1 MNVAMLSAFGL
12 YLSIIAAIG
21 LIAAFYNKNKSS
33 QAVGH
38 DQDRKVN
45 WFVTAISAQAADMS
59 GWLFMGLP
67 AVIYLH
73 GLVEIWVAVGLVL
86 GMLATWQFLAAALRQ
101 ATEEHRATT
110 LPGYFEN
117 KYQETSGR
125 ISAVSAAIMA
135 FFFTLYIA
143 AGIKAV
149 GYILGTTFGLSPFW
163 GGLLTICVTLLYTL
177 IGGFVAAA
185 WVDFFQGIF
194 LLCAIVMTTVVG
206 YFSVGGASAIYL
218 AAAEKSISFSLL
230 GECSSFL
237 TILLGPIAWGL
248 GYFGMPHILAKFM
261 GARDVK
267 KMYKSKYIGISWLI
281 IALGAAILCGLVAIP
296 FFQLPLINPE
306 KTLFISMSTQLFPAF
321 FAGLIL
327 CGILSATLSTINAQ
341 MIVFA
346 SIVAEDLYK
355 KLYHPRATSVQ
366 VNRVFQLV
374 VLIAALIGFFIAWLD
389 LASIF
394 NMVEFA
400 WGGLGASFG
409 PLTLLSL
416 YYKNI
421 NRHGAF
427 FGIIAGC
434 AASIAWKI
442 SGASFI
448 GYQVNDVLPG
458 FVIGLATIVIV
469 SAFTRH
475 RK

>member
-1 MNVAMLSAFGL
+1 MNVAMLSAFVL
-12 YLSIIAAIG
+12 YLSVIAVIG
-21 LIAAFYNKNKSS
+21 LVAAAYNRKTAPAGS
-33 QAVGH
+33 AH
-38 DQDRKVN
+38 DQTRKVN

-59 GWLFMGLP
+59 SWLFMGLP
-67 AVIYLH
+67 AVIYVH
-73 GLVEIWVAVGLVL
+73 GLVEIWVAVGLIL
-86 GMLATWQFLAAALRQ
+86 GMLATWQFLASALRK

-125 ISAVSAAIMA
+125 ISAISALIMA

-143 AGIKAV
+143 AGIKGV
-149 GYILGTTFGLSPFW
+149 GYILGTTFGLSPSW
-163 GGLLTICVTLLYTL
+163 AGLLTICVTLLYTL

-194 LLCAIVMTTVVG
+194 LLFAIVLTTLVG
-206 YFSVGGASAIYL
+206 YFSVGGASAIY
-218 AAAEKSISFSLL
+218 AAAVTNNISFSLL
-230 GECSSFL
+230 GANSSFM

-261 GARDVK
+261 GARDVRQ
-267 KMYKSKYIGISWLI
+267 MYKSKYIGILWLI
-281 IALGAAILCGLVAIP
+281 IALSAAIVCGLVAIA
-296 FFQLPLINPE
+296 FFQTPLLNPE
-306 KTLFISMSTQLFPAF
+306 KTLFISLTMQLFPSF
-321 FAGLIL
+321 VAGLIL

-355 KLYHPRATSVQ
+355 KIYYPRASAAQ
-366 VNRVFQLV
+366 VNRVFQVIV
-374 VLIAALIGFFIAWLD
+374 VLAALVGFCIAWLD
-389 LASIF
+389 IGSIF

-416 YYKNI
+416 YYTKI

-434 AASIAWKI
+434 CASVAWKL
-442 SGASFI
+442 SGLTLL

-458 FVIGLATIVIV
+458 FIAGLVTILVV
-469 SAFTRH
+469 SALTAR

>member
-1 MNVAMLSAFGL
+1 MNVAMLTAFGL
-12 YLSIIAAIG
+12 YLTIIAVIG
-21 LIAAFYNKNKSS
+21 LVAAFFNKNSAR
-33 QAVGH
+33 Q
-38 DQDRKVN
+38 VN
-45 WFVTAISAQAADMS
+45 WLVTAISAQAADMS

-67 AVIYLH
+67 AVIYMH

-86 GMLATWQFLAAALRQ
+86 GMLATWQFLAAALRK
-101 ATEEHRATT
+101 ATEEHQATT
-110 LPGYFEN
+110 LTGYFEN
-117 KYQETSGR
+117 KYQEKSGR
-125 ISAVSAAIMA
+125 ISAISAAIMA

-163 GGLLTICVTLLYTL
+163 GGFLTIWVTLLYTL
-177 IGGFVAAA
+177 VGGFVAAA

-194 LLCAIVMTTVVG
+194 LLCAMVMTTLAG
-206 YFSVGGASAIYL
+206 FFYVGGSSAIY
-218 AAAEKSISFSLL
+218 AAALKNNISFSLV
-230 GECSSFL
+230 GGGSSFI

-261 GARDVK
+261 GARDVRQ
-267 KMYKSKYIGISWLI
+267 MYKSKYIGILWLV

-296 FFQLPLINPE
+296 FFHEPLLNPE
-306 KTLFISMSTQLFPAF
+306 KTLFISMATRLFPGF

-355 KLYHPRATSVQ
+355 KIYNPCASTIQ

-374 VLIAALIGFFIAWLD
+374 AVMAALIGFFISWLD

-442 SGASFI
+442 FGFNFL

-458 FVIGLATIVIV
+458 FVIGLATIMIV
-469 SAFTRH
+469 SAITKH